1 MSVTFHIP
9 GPLRSFANGRSQVEV
24 AGTPATLSEALQ
36 SLWVVCPGIRDRVVT
51 EQGLIRQHINIFV
64 GKEDVRYTGGLA
76 TPVAP
81 GAEITIVPS
90 VSGGKGDAVAR
101 ASRPRSRERR
111 ALARGQSLS

>member
-1 MSVTFHIP
+1 MPVTFHIP

-24 AGTPATLSEALQ
+24 AGAPATLSEALRA
-36 SLWVVCPGIRDRVVT
+36 LWAACPGIQDRVVT
-51 EQGLIRQHINIFV
+51 EQGLVRQHINIFV

-101 ASRPRSRERR
+101 ASRPRSRERP

>member
-1 MSVTFHIP
+1 
-9 GPLRSFANGRSQVEV
+9 
-24 AGTPATLSEALQ
+24 
-36 SLWVVCPGIRDRVVT
+36 
-51 EQGLIRQHINIFV
+51 
-64 GKEDVRYTGGLA
+64 VRYTGGLA

-101 ASRPRSRERR
+101 ASRPRSRERP